1 MTLGKLSLIPS
12 MLAIAV
18 SLPTNLPAQQAST
31 RIDKDTHE
39 VSFVVGPFVVPP
51 MDHHMMMS
59 HASMQMGHEESIR
72 TLYQFDWPVDGYAKG
87 FRVEVHD
94 AQGKVLPTTLLHHVT
109 GVTLDRRQYI
119 YSSSERLFG
128 IGKETEAVLLPGN
141 LAVPLEKGQRIGYYV
156 AWNNETG
163 KELKG
168 VSVRVVMT
176 YVPTAAAKQMIAV
189 LPVWLDVNNE
199 VGGTN
204 TYDLTPGK
212 SMKSYEFVAP
222 VGGRILG
229 IGGHLHD
236 YGIAMRLEDAE
247 TGQVL
252 VRLPATRDKNGH
264 IVSMAR
270 KFYAFNALKLREGHR
285 YRVVAEYDSP
295 LREIVPKG
303 AMGNMLAVIAP
314 DDLRRWPAID
324 PADPQFKRDMA
335 SLGLG
340 SSSRPGTQ

>member
-1 MTLGKLSLIPS
+1 MPPGKSSLFTVI
-12 MLAIAV
+12 LAIAI
-18 SLPTNLPAQQAST
+18 SPSTNLVAQQGST

-51 MDHHMMMS
+51 MDHHAMMD
-59 HASMQMGHEESIR
+59 HGSMQMGHDEAVR
-72 TLYQFDWPVDGYAKG
+72 TLYRFEWPVDGYAKG
-87 FRVEVHD
+87 FRVEVRD
-94 AQGKVLPTTLLHHVT
+94 AKGKVLPTSLLHHVT

-163 KELKG
+163 KALSG
-168 VSVRVVMT
+168 VSIHVVMT
-176 YVPTAAAKQMIAV
+176 YVPAAAAKQMISV

-204 TYDLTPGK
+204 TYDLLPGK
-212 SMKSYEFVAP
+212 SMKAFEFVAP

-236 YGIAMRLEDAE
+236 YGVAMRLEDAE

-252 VRLPATRDKNGH
+252 VRLPATLDKSGH
-264 IVSMAR
+264 IVSIAR
-270 KFYAFNALKLREGHR
+270 KFFAFNALKLREGHR

-295 LREIVPKG
+295 LREVVPKG

-314 DDLRRWPAID
+314 DDLKRWPAID
-324 PADPQFKRDMA
+324 PSDPQFKRDMA
-335 SLGLG
+335 SLGLA
-340 SSSRPGTQ
+340 STSRPGTQ

>member
-1 MTLGKLSLIPS
+1 MLPRKLWPIPS
-12 MLAIAV
+12 ILAMAV
-18 SLPTNLPAQQAST
+18 SSSPSLLAQVPST
-31 RIDKDTHE
+31 RIDNDKHE

-51 MDHHMMMS
+51 MDHHMMMD
-59 HASMQMGHEESIR
+59 HGSMQMGHEESVR

-94 AQGKVLPTTLLHHVT
+94 AKGKVLPTSLLHHVT
-109 GVTLDRRQYI
+109 GVTLNRRQYI

-168 VSVRVVMT
+168 VSIHVVMT
-176 YVPTAAAKQMIAV
+176 YVPAVAAKQMIAV

-236 YGIAMRLEDAE
+236 YGIAVRLEDAE
-247 TGQVL
+247 SGQVL
-252 VRLPATRDKNGH
+252 VRLPATRDKSGR
-264 IVSMAR
+264 IVSVAR

-295 LREIVPKG
+295 LREIVPRG

-314 DDLRRWPAID
+314 DDLKRWPAID
-324 PADPQFKRDMA
+324 PTDPQFKRDMA
-335 SLGLG
+335 SLGLA
-340 SSSRPGTQ
+340 STARPGTQ